1 MAYFEE
7 VRMRGRAS
15 QAETAMLMGKS
26 LRTVGGLER
35 RYKGSFLAP
44 EAALERGREVEGA
57 LDEVEAKALGE
68 VQRRVPHIEAFE
80 VERLLESLAVA
91 QRVVCERGE
100 GGDVRYRLNPA
111 FVSLVRDDLDAQLD
125 GLLHQLDVI
134 VAAVRARF
142 LNGPKAHTMKAR
154 TLSFVAD
161 PEAMEALG
169 DDFVLDL
176 RRRCVEAEESALKRN
191 QRDRYAVTFVLT
203 PWPDTLKGD
212 PEL

>member
-7 VRMRGRAS
+7 VRIRGLAT
-15 QAETAMLMGKS
+15 QAETAALMGKS

-35 RYKGSFLAP
+35 HYKMGFLAP
-44 EAALERGREVEGA
+44 EVALERGREVEGA
-57 LDEVEAKALGE
+57 LDEVEARALAQ

-100 GGDVRYRLNPA
+100 GGGLRYRLNPA
-111 FVSLVRDDLDAQLD
+111 FVSLVREDLDAQLD

-134 VAAVRARF
+134 VAAVRTRF
-142 LNGPKAHTMKAR
+142 LSASEAPSMKAR

-169 DDFVLDL
+169 DEFVLEL

-203 PWPDTLKGD
+203 PLPDALRGD